1 MTMTDTLVYMA
12 LCFVTIG
19 FMFIMI
25 LMLRKDVKEYREAL
39 KAHLEESVDDG
50 YNAARTKDA
59 RSLQSYRSRE
69 LSSKESVAP
78 KK

>member
-1 MTMTDTLVYMA
+1 MTITDTLVYMT

-50 YNAARTKDA
+50 YNAARAKDA

>member
-1 MTMTDTLVYMA
+1 MTITDTLVYMA

-39 KAHLEESVDDG
+39 KAYLEESVDDG
-50 YNAARTKDA
+50 YNAARAKDA

>member
-1 MTMTDTLVYMA
+1 MTITDTLVYMA

-50 YNAARTKDA
+50 YNAARTKNLGT
-59 RSLQSYRSRE
+59 LQKYRSRE

>member
-1 MTMTDTLVYMA
+1 MTITDTLVYMA

-50 YNAARTKDA
+50 YNAARTKGMGT
-59 RSLQSYRSRE
+59 LQSYRSRE
-69 LSSKESVAP
+69 LSPKESVAP

>member
-12 LCFVTIG
+12 LCFVPIG

-25 LMLRKDVKEYREAL
+25 SMLRKDVKEYREAL
-39 KAHLEESVDDG
+39 KAYLEESVNDG
-50 YNAARTKDA
+50 YNRARTKGMGT
-59 RSLQSYRSRE
+59 LQSYRSGE
-69 LSSKESVAP
+69 LSPKESVGE